1 MIDAH
6 SKWIEVFPT
15 KSSTS
20 TVVIENLRTVFAQF
34 GIPET
39 IVSDNGPCFVSEEF
53 SSFLKA
59 NGVKQITSAPY
70 HPATNGLAERAVQ
83 IVKRG
88 LFEPDWLECYWPI
101 GLHLRAQLEYH
112 QQNCY

>member
-1 MIDAH
+1 MFLVMVDAH
-6 SKWIEVFPT
+6 SKWITVFPT

-59 NGVKQITSAPY
+59 KQITSTPY
-70 HPATNGLAERAVQ
+70 HPATNGLAESAIQ

-88 LFEPDWLECYWPI
+88 LKKVKEGSI
-101 GLHLRAQLEYH
+101 RASTIV
-112 QQNCY
+112 QQETGNL